1 MPQLRKTDNMSSMLS
16 LYNLVNAPLRTQG
29 KKNATMAITLAD
41 LKARNVANRE
51 PATVSG
57 GKVVFIPEGDGVI
70 PYFQP
75 EGASFE
81 FGSKFYPNGIPGQ
94 LITDLDTLDE
104 LLKLINVL

>member
-1 MPQLRKTDNMSSMLS
+1 
-16 LYNLVNAPLRTQG
+16 
-29 KKNATMAITLAD
+29 MAITQED
-41 LKARNVANRE
+41 LEKLGVANRV
-51 PATVSG
+51 PATVSA
-57 GKVVFIPEGDGVI
+57 GKVIFIPEGDGVI